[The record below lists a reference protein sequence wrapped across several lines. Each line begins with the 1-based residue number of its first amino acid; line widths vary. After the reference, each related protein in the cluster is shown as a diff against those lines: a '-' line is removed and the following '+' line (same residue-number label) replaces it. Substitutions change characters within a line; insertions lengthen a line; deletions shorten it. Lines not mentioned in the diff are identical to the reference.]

1 MATDAQNTANQANAQ
16 HSTGPRTEA
25 GKVTSSRNALKHGL
39 TAKTALM
46 PDEDAEVHA
55 CFLAGMLDSYDP
67 FNAAET
73 ALVEEMI
80 DVQWRLRRASRFE
93 VRILSAETLDMK
105 ALNNMSLHAARL
117 KRQYSATFKE
127 FQELH
132 RANRK
137 LRDEQMKDAEVIQ
150 QADWALER
158 PSTLAD
164 NGFDF
169 TVEEVTKSVMLKHAV
184 EQAKKTIVRYVQ
196 ANQWAKPTPP
206 EQVV

>member
-25 GKVTSSRNALKHGL
+25 GKATSSRNALKHGL
-39 TAKTALM
+39 TARTALM

-67 FNAAET
+67 LNPAET

-80 DVQWRLRRASRFE
+80 DIQWRLRRASRFE
-93 VRILSAETLDMK
+93 VRILSAETPDMK

-117 KRQYSATFKE
+117 KRQFSATFKE
-127 FQELH
+127 FQQLH

-137 LRDEQMKDAEVIQ
+137 LRDERMKNAELIQ
-150 QADWALER
+150 QADWALDR
-158 PSTLAD
+158 PSTLAE

-169 TVEEVTKSVMLKHAV
+169 TVQEITKSLMLQQSV
-184 EQAKKTIVRYVQ
+184 EKAKKVISRYAQ
-196 ANQWAKPTPP
+196 ANRWAKPTPP
-206 EQVV
+206 QKAA

>member
-105 ALNNMSLHAARL
+105 ALNNMSLHASRL

-137 LRDEQMKDAEVIQ
+137 LREEQMKDAELIQ
-150 QADWALER
+150 QADWALDR
-158 PSTLAD
+158 PSTLAE

-169 TVEEVTKSVMLKHAV
+169 TVQEVTKSVLSQQAV
-184 EQAKKTIVRYVQ
+184 VEAKKIISRYCQ
-196 ANQWAKPTPP
+196 ANHWAKPIPP
-206 EQVV
+206 QQAA

>member
-16 HSTGPRTEA
+16 NSTGPRTEA
-25 GKVTSSRNALKHGL
+25 GKATSSRNALKHGL
-39 TAKTALM
+39 TAQTALM
-46 PDEDAEVHA
+46 PDEDAQVHA

-80 DVQWRLRRASRFE
+80 DIQWRLRRASRFE
-93 VRILSAETLDMK
+93 VRILSAETPDMK

-117 KRQYSATFKE
+117 KRQFSATFKE
-127 FQELH
+127 FQQLH

-137 LRDEQMKDAEVIQ
+137 LRDERMKNAELIQ
-150 QADWALER
+150 QADWALDR
-158 PSTLAD
+158 PSTLAE

-169 TVEEVTKSVMLKHAV
+169 TVQEITKSLMLQQSV
-184 EQAKKTIVRYVQ
+184 EKAKKVISRYAQ
-196 ANQWAKPTPP
+196 ANRWAKPTPP
-206 EQVV
+206 RQAA

>member
-105 ALNNMSLHAARL
+105 GLNNMSLHAARL

-137 LRDEQMKDAEVIQ
+137 LREEQMKDAELIQ
-150 QADWALER
+150 QANWALDR
-158 PSTLAD
+158 PSTLAE

-169 TVEEVTKSVMLKHAV
+169 TVQEVTKSVLSQQAV
-184 EQAKKTIVRYVQ
+184 VEAKKIISRYCQ
-196 ANQWAKPTPP
+196 ANHWAKPIPP
-206 EQVV
+206 QQAA

>member
-1 MATDAQNTANQANAQ
+1 MATDAQNTANQANALN
-16 HSTGPRTEA
+16 STGPRSEA
-25 GKVTSSRNALKHGL
+25 GKAISSRNALKHGL
-39 TAKTALM
+39 TARTTLM
-46 PDEDAEVHA
+46 PDEDAGVHA

-80 DVQWRLRRASRFE
+80 DVQWRLRRASRLE
-93 VRILSAETLDMK
+93 VRILSAETLDLK
-105 ALNNMSLHAARL
+105 ALNNMSLHSARL

-132 RANRK
+132 RASRK
-137 LRDEQMKDAEVIQ
+137 LREQQMKDAELIQ
-150 QADWALER
+150 QADWALDR

-169 TVEEVTKSVMLKHAV
+169 TVGEVTQSVLSQQAV
-184 EQAKKTIVRYVQ
+184 VEAKKIISRYGL
-196 ANQWAKPTPP
+196 ANHWAKPTPP
-206 EQVV
+206 EQVI

>member
-1 MATDAQNTANQANAQ
+1 MATDAQNTANQSNAQ

-67 FNAAET
+67 FNDAET

-105 ALNNMSLHAARL
+105 ALNNMSLHASRL

-137 LRDEQMKDAEVIQ
+137 LREEQMKDAELIQ
-150 QADWALER
+150 QADWALDR
-158 PSTLAD
+158 PSTLAE

-169 TVEEVTKSVMLKHAV
+169 TVQEVTKSVLSQQAV
-184 EQAKKTIVRYVQ
+184 VEAKKIISRYCQ
-196 ANQWAKPTPP
+196 ANHWAKPIPP
-206 EQVV
+206 QQAA